1 LGVTR
6 GDQWMNDMFRRWAE
20 MLLKLMRD
28 FRAYWERGLKAIDKE
43 GYATPSPEHARW
55 PTSYR
60 YTKAGPHGMAEGWR
74 DADGETWDRVE
85 KLLDGVAKGEFRP
98 LSVPMAGEMLVPA
111 NKQGGNRLLLEKLMA
126 AKVQRRVGDYLPEK
140 EANLLRVNLANL
152 LIGFDATE
160 LSEITHLD
168 NIYSYIMSHNFR
180 WESIVQS
187 YLNPKVQLWACNGSL
202 LLPSSMIG
210 ADGAC
215 MFFGNWAP
223 DLCRKIIKNVK
234 DKKFE
239 EAQKIQ
245 KSIIDADFIGSTKGV
260 AALKKGL
267 NLLGYSTTKPRRPTR
282 ELDLKETEELKKSFI
297 KAGII

>member
-1 LGVTR
+1 MLYNPKKEELPIVAPTPTPFTKNDKPDYLSIEKNINKWNETSLDGFVLGSYGGEEFHLSEDEKIEIIKVVSATMSNKKFIIA
-6 GDQWMNDMFRRWAE
+6 GIDTASPTIA
-20 MLLKLMRD
+20 LKLSEKYAHAGANMIRV
-28 FRAYWERGLKAIDKE
+28 RIPKIDKDKSNE
-43 GYATPSPEHARW
+43 NVVDYFKTITDNSSIPVIVIHQPAISMDINLSP
-55 PTSYR
+55 P
-60 YTKAGPHGMAEGWR
+60 
-74 DADGETWDRVE
+74 
-85 KLLDGVAKGEFRP
+85 
-98 LSVPMAGEMLVPA
+98 
-111 NKQGGNRLLLEKLMA
+111 
-126 AKVQRRVGDYLPEK
+126 
-140 EANLLRVNLANL
+140 
-152 LIGFDATE
+152 E

-168 NIYSYIMSHNFR
+168 NIYSYIMSSNFR

-187 YLNPKVQLWACNGSL
+187 YINAKVQLWACNGSL

-215 MFFGNWAP
+215 LFFANWAP

-282 ELDLKETEELKKSFI
+282 ELDLKETEELKESFI
-297 KAGII
+297 KAGLI

>member
-1 LGVTR
+1 MLYIPKKEEIPIVAPTPTPFTKNDKPDYLSIEKNINKWNETSLDGFVLGSYGGEEFHLSEDEKIEIIKVVSATMSNKKFIIA
-6 GDQWMNDMFRRWAE
+6 GIDTASPTIA
-20 MLLKLMRD
+20 LKLSEKYAHAGANMIRV
-28 FRAYWERGLKAIDKE
+28 RIPKIDKDKSNE
-43 GYATPSPEHARW
+43 NVVDYFKTITDNSSIPVIVIHQPAISMDINLSPS
-55 PTSYR
+55 
-60 YTKAGPHGMAEGWR
+60 
-74 DADGETWDRVE
+74 
-85 KLLDGVAKGEFRP
+85 
-98 LSVPMAGEMLVPA
+98 
-111 NKQGGNRLLLEKLMA
+111 
-126 AKVQRRVGDYLPEK
+126 
-140 EANLLRVNLANL
+140 
-152 LIGFDATE
+152 E

-168 NIYSYIMSHNFR
+168 NIYSYIMSSNFR
-180 WESIVQS
+180 WESIIQS
-187 YLNPKVQLWACNGSL
+187 YINAKVPLWACNGSL

-215 MFFGNWAP
+215 LFFANWAP

-282 ELDLKETEELKKSFI
+282 ELDLKETEELKESFI
-297 KAGII
+297 KAGLI

>member
-1 LGVTR
+1 MPYIPKKEDIPIVAPTPTPFTKNDIPDYLSIEKNINKWNETSLDGFVLGSYGGEEFHLSEDEKIEIIKVVSAT
-6 GDQWMNDMFRRWAE
+6 MNNKKFIIA
-20 MLLKLMRD
+20 
-28 FRAYWERGLKAIDKE
+28 GID
-43 GYATPSPEHARW
+43 TPSPTIALKLAEKYAQ
-55 PTSYR
+55 
-60 YTKAGPHGMAEGWR
+60 AGANMI
-74 DADGETWDRVE
+74 RVRIPKINKE
-85 KLLDGVAKGEFRP
+85 KSNENVVDFFKTISDSSSIPIIVIHQPASDMDIN
-98 LSVPMAGEMLVPA
+98 LSP
-111 NKQGGNRLLLEKLMA
+111 K
-126 AKVQRRVGDYLPEK
+126 
-140 EANLLRVNLANL
+140 
-152 LIGFDATE
+152 E
-160 LSEITHLD
+160 LSKITNLD
-168 NIYSYIMSHNFR
+168 NIYAYIMSHNFK

-245 KSIIDADFIGSTKGV
+245 NSIIDADFIGSTKGV

-282 ELDLKETEELKKSFI
+282 ELNLKETEELKKSFK
-297 KAGII
+297 KAGLI

>member
-1 LGVTR
+1 MLYIPKKEEIPIVAPTPTPFTKNDKPDYLSIEKNINKWNETSLDGFVLGSYGGEEFHLSEDEKIEIIKVVSATMSNKKFIIA
-6 GDQWMNDMFRRWAE
+6 GIDTASPTIA
-20 MLLKLMRD
+20 LKLSEKYAHAGANMIRV
-28 FRAYWERGLKAIDKE
+28 RIPKIDKDKSNE
-43 GYATPSPEHARW
+43 NVVDYFKTITDNSSIPVIVIHQPPISMDINLSPS
-55 PTSYR
+55 
-60 YTKAGPHGMAEGWR
+60 
-74 DADGETWDRVE
+74 
-85 KLLDGVAKGEFRP
+85 
-98 LSVPMAGEMLVPA
+98 
-111 NKQGGNRLLLEKLMA
+111 
-126 AKVQRRVGDYLPEK
+126 
-140 EANLLRVNLANL
+140 
-152 LIGFDATE
+152 E

-168 NIYSYIMSHNFR
+168 NIYSYIMSSNFR
-180 WESIVQS
+180 WESIIQS
-187 YLNPKVQLWACNGSL
+187 YINAKVQLWACNGSL

-215 MFFGNWAP
+215 LFFANWAP

-282 ELDLKETEELKKSFI
+282 ELDLKETEELKESFI
-297 KAGII
+297 KAGLI

>member
-1 LGVTR
+1 MLYIPKKEEIPIVAPTPTPFTKNDKPDYLSIEKNINKWNETSLDGFVLGSYGGEEFHLSEDEKIEIIKVVSATMSNKKFIIA
-6 GDQWMNDMFRRWAE
+6 GIDTASPTIA
-20 MLLKLMRD
+20 LKLSEKYDHAGANMIRV
-28 FRAYWERGLKAIDKE
+28 RIPKIDKDKSNE
-43 GYATPSPEHARW
+43 NVVDYFKTITDNSSIPVIVIHQPAISMDINLSPS
-55 PTSYR
+55 
-60 YTKAGPHGMAEGWR
+60 
-74 DADGETWDRVE
+74 
-85 KLLDGVAKGEFRP
+85 
-98 LSVPMAGEMLVPA
+98 
-111 NKQGGNRLLLEKLMA
+111 
-126 AKVQRRVGDYLPEK
+126 
-140 EANLLRVNLANL
+140 
-152 LIGFDATE
+152 E

-168 NIYSYIMSHNFR
+168 NIYSYIMSSNFR
-180 WESIVQS
+180 WESIIQS
-187 YLNPKVQLWACNGSL
+187 YINAKVQLWACNGSL

-215 MFFGNWAP
+215 LFFANWAP

-282 ELDLKETEELKKSFI
+282 ELDLKETEELKESFI
-297 KAGII
+297 KAGLI

>member
-1 LGVTR
+1 MLYIPKKEEIPIVAPTPTPFTKNDKPDYLSIEKNINKWNETSLDGFVLGSYGGEEFHLSEDEKIEIIKVVSATMSNKKFIIA
-6 GDQWMNDMFRRWAE
+6 GIDTASPTIA
-20 MLLKLMRD
+20 LKLSEKYAHAGANMIRV
-28 FRAYWERGLKAIDKE
+28 RIPKIDKDKSNE
-43 GYATPSPEHARW
+43 YVVDYFKTITDNSSIPVIVIHQPAISMDINLSPS
-55 PTSYR
+55 
-60 YTKAGPHGMAEGWR
+60 
-74 DADGETWDRVE
+74 
-85 KLLDGVAKGEFRP
+85 
-98 LSVPMAGEMLVPA
+98 
-111 NKQGGNRLLLEKLMA
+111 
-126 AKVQRRVGDYLPEK
+126 
-140 EANLLRVNLANL
+140 
-152 LIGFDATE
+152 E

-168 NIYSYIMSHNFR
+168 NIYSYIMSSNFR
-180 WESIVQS
+180 WESIIQS
-187 YLNPKVQLWACNGSL
+187 YINAKVQLWACNGSL

-215 MFFGNWAP
+215 LFFANWAP

-282 ELDLKETEELKKSFI
+282 ELDLKETEELKESFI
-297 KAGII
+297 KAGLI

>member
-1 LGVTR
+1 
-6 GDQWMNDMFRRWAE
+6 
-20 MLLKLMRD
+20 
-28 FRAYWERGLKAIDKE
+28 
-43 GYATPSPEHARW
+43 
-55 PTSYR
+55 
-60 YTKAGPHGMAEGWR
+60 
-74 DADGETWDRVE
+74 
-85 KLLDGVAKGEFRP
+85 
-98 LSVPMAGEMLVPA
+98 
-111 NKQGGNRLLLEKLMA
+111 
-126 AKVQRRVGDYLPEK
+126 
-140 EANLLRVNLANL
+140 
-152 LIGFDATE
+152 
-160 LSEITHLD
+160 
-168 NIYSYIMSHNFR
+168 MSHNFR

-210 ADGAC
+210 AVGAC

-282 ELDLKETEELKKSFI
+282 ELDLKETEELKESFI
-297 KAGII
+297 KAGLI

>member
-1 LGVTR
+1 MLYIPKKEEIPIVAPTPTPFTKNDKPDYLSIEKNINKWNETSLDGFVLGSYGGEEFHLSEDEKIEIIKVVSATMSNKKFIIA
-6 GDQWMNDMFRRWAE
+6 GIDTASPTIA
-20 MLLKLMRD
+20 LKLSEKYAHAGANMIRV
-28 FRAYWERGLKAIDKE
+28 RIPKIDKDKSNE
-43 GYATPSPEHARW
+43 NVVDYFKTITDNSSIPVIVIHQPAISMDINLSPS
-55 PTSYR
+55 
-60 YTKAGPHGMAEGWR
+60 
-74 DADGETWDRVE
+74 
-85 KLLDGVAKGEFRP
+85 
-98 LSVPMAGEMLVPA
+98 
-111 NKQGGNRLLLEKLMA
+111 
-126 AKVQRRVGDYLPEK
+126 
-140 EANLLRVNLANL
+140 
-152 LIGFDATE
+152 E

-168 NIYSYIMSHNFR
+168 NIYSYIMSSNFR
-180 WESIVQS
+180 WESIIQS
-187 YLNPKVQLWACNGSL
+187 YINAKVQLWACNVSL

-215 MFFGNWAP
+215 LFFANWAP

-282 ELDLKETEELKKSFI
+282 ELDLKETEELKESFI
-297 KAGII
+297 KAGLI